1 MSSIP
6 EIWLKYQRW
15 SRLVILLFQG
25 GQSICKNILA
35 EMGIK
40 DTTDGAEVYSILK
53 PYEKKIKK
61 LGFYQRKTLLPD
73 KEIIDITKMDI
84 SLSTHIIQILDTQ
97 QNYPLIAELRY
108 KRTELFFM
116 SEGKRDITQ
125 QQFSDNWDKISKLL
139 TTLNYDMNLINYL
152 KTTEHL
158 SQEHEKIL
166 KDVIY
171 KIKGSVELVL
181 YFCVYFGVPLVLL
194 FF

>member
-73 KEIIDITKMDI
+73 NEIIDITKMDI

>member
-25 GQSICKNILA
+25 GQSICKNVLA

-40 DTTDGAEVYSILK
+40 DTTDGAEVYGILK

-73 KEIIDITKMDI
+73 NEIIDITKMDI

-97 QNYPLIAELRY
+97 QNYSLIAELRY

-158 SQEHEKIL
+158 SQEHEKML
-166 KDVIY
+166 KDIIY
-171 KIKGSVELVL
+171 KVKGSVELVL

>member
-6 EIWLKYQRW
+6 EIWLQYQRW

-73 KEIIDITKMDI
+73 NEIIDITKMDI
-84 SLSTHIIQILDTQ
+84 SLSTHIIQILDKQ

-108 KRTELFFM
+108 KRNELFFM

-166 KDVIY
+166 KDITY
-171 KIKGSVELVL
+171 KIKGSVELIL
-181 YFCVYFGVPLVLL
+181 YFCVYFGVALVLL

>member
-6 EIWLKYQRW
+6 EIWSKYQRW

-181 YFCVYFGVPLVLL
+181 YFCVYFGVALVLL

>member
-40 DTTDGAEVYSILK
+40 DTTDGAEVYGILK

-73 KEIIDITKMDI
+73 SEIIDITKMDI

-97 QNYPLIAELRY
+97 QNYSLIAELRY

-158 SQEHEKIL
+158 SQEHEKML
-166 KDVIY
+166 KDIIY
-171 KIKGSVELVL
+171 KVKGSVELVL

>member
-6 EIWLKYQRW
+6 EIWSKYQRW
-15 SRLVILLFQG
+15 TRLVILLFQG

-73 KEIIDITKMDI
+73 NEIIDITKMDI
-84 SLSTHIIQILDTQ
+84 SLSTHIIQILDKQ

-108 KRTELFFM
+108 KRNELFFM

-125 QQFSDNWDKISKLL
+125 QQFNDNWDNISKLL

-166 KDVIY
+166 KDIIY

-181 YFCVYFGVPLVLL
+181 YFCVYFGVALVLL

>member
-6 EIWLKYQRW
+6 EIWSKYQRW

-73 KEIIDITKMDI
+73 NEIIDITKMDI
-84 SLSTHIIQILDTQ
+84 SLSTHIIQILDKQ

-108 KRTELFFM
+108 KRNELFFM

-125 QQFSDNWDKISKLL
+125 QQFNDNWDNISKLL

-181 YFCVYFGVPLVLL
+181 YFCVYFGVALVLL

>member
-6 EIWLKYQRW
+6 EIWSKYQRW

-25 GQSICKNILA
+25 GQSICKNVLA

-40 DTTDGAEVYSILK
+40 DTTDGAEVYGILK

-73 KEIIDITKMDI
+73 SEIIDITKMDI
-84 SLSTHIIQILDTQ
+84 SLSTHIIQILDKQ

-108 KRTELFFM
+108 KRNELFFM

-158 SQEHEKIL
+158 SQEHEKML
-166 KDVIY
+166 KDIIY
-171 KIKGSVELVL
+171 KVKGSVELVL

>member
-25 GQSICKNILA
+25 GQSICKNVLA

-40 DTTDGAEVYSILK
+40 DTTDGAEVYGILK

-73 KEIIDITKMDI
+73 SEIIDITKMDI
-84 SLSTHIIQILDTQ
+84 SLSTHIIQILDKQ

-108 KRTELFFM
+108 KRNELFFM

-125 QQFSDNWDKISKLL
+125 QQFNDNWDNISKLL

-158 SQEHEKIL
+158 SQEHEKML
-166 KDVIY
+166 KDIIY
-171 KIKGSVELVL
+171 KVKGSVELVL

>member
-158 SQEHEKIL
+158 SQEHEKML
-166 KDVIY
+166 KDIIY
-171 KIKGSVELVL
+171 KVKGSVELVL

>member
-25 GQSICKNILA
+25 GQSICKNVLA

-40 DTTDGAEVYSILK
+40 DTTDGAEVYGILK

-73 KEIIDITKMDI
+73 SEIIDITKMDI

-97 QNYPLIAELRY
+97 QNYSLIAELRY

-158 SQEHEKIL
+158 SQEHEKML
-166 KDVIY
+166 KDIIY
-171 KIKGSVELVL
+171 KVKGSVELVL

>member
-6 EIWLKYQRW
+6 EIWSKYQRW

-73 KEIIDITKMDI
+73 NEIIDITKMDI
-84 SLSTHIIQILDTQ
+84 SLSTHIIQILDKQ

-108 KRTELFFM
+108 KRNELFFM

-125 QQFSDNWDKISKLL
+125 QQFNDNWDNISKLL

>member
-73 KEIIDITKMDI
+73 NEIIDITKMDI
-84 SLSTHIIQILDTQ
+84 SLSTHIIQILDKQ

-108 KRTELFFM
+108 KRNDLFFM

-125 QQFSDNWDKISKLL
+125 QQFNDNWDNISKLL

-158 SQEHEKIL
+158 SQEHEKML
-166 KDVIY
+166 KDIIY
-171 KIKGSVELVL
+171 KVKGSVELVL

>member
-181 YFCVYFGVPLVLL
+181 YFCVYFGVALVLL

>member
-6 EIWLKYQRW
+6 EIWSKYQRW

-73 KEIIDITKMDI
+73 NEIIDITKMDI

-108 KRTELFFM
+108 KRNELFFM